1 MQPMVLRLAIL
12 SGTQWAEHSEMR
24 LAAHSVL
31 PSEIL
36 LVLQMDLQSGFLLVI
51 PSVLQMARQLVKHW
65 DLRSALPMDEH
76 LVTSSDRS
84 WATLSVTPWVAM
96 KATMS

>member
-1 MQPMVLRLAIL
+1 MAIL

-36 LVLQMDLQSGFLLVI
+36 LVLQMDLQSGFLLV
-51 PSVLQMARQLVKHW
+51 LQMARQLVKHW

-76 LVTSSDRS
+76 LVTSSDPS

-96 KATMS
+96 KETMS

>member
-1 MQPMVLRLAIL
+1 MAHKYTP
-12 SGTQWAEHSEMR
+12 EMR

-31 PSEIL
+31 QSETP
-36 LVLQMDLQSGFLLVI
+36 LVPQKDLQSGFLLVI
-51 PSVLQMARQLVKHW
+51 PSVLPMERQLVLQMARQLVKHW

-96 KATMS
+96 KAMMS